1 MSQADKISSINEP
14 GWDGVNANDQ
24 AMKVQNQ
31 KLQAELDKVFFE
43 TFKTEPGQKLMH
55 YLRNRY
61 LEQPCFVPNADPSYG
76 YLREGQNSIIREIE
90 LRVRRANEPR

>member
-1 MSQADKISSINEP
+1 MSQADKITSINEP
-14 GWDGVNANDQ
+14 GWDGVNANNQ
-24 AMKVQNQ
+24 AMKIQNQ
-31 KLQAELDKVFFE
+31 KLQMEVDKVFFE
-43 TFKTEPGQKLMH
+43 TFNTEPGKKLMG

>member
-1 MSQADKISSINEP
+1 M
-14 GWDGVNANDQ
+14 G
-24 AMKVQNQ
+24 
-31 KLQAELDKVFFE
+31 
-43 TFKTEPGQKLMH
+43 

>member
-24 AMKVQNQ
+24 QMKIQNQ
-31 KLQAELDKVFFE
+31 KLQSELDKLFFE
-43 TFKTEPGQKLMH
+43 TFNTEPGKKLMI
-55 YLRNRY
+55 YLRSRY

-90 LRVRRANEPR
+90 LRVRRANEPK